1 MSDEKKRDYYEV
13 LGVEKSA
20 SADDIKKAYRK
31 KALQYHPDRNPGDK
45 EAEAK
50 FKECNEAYEV
60 LSNDE
65 KRSRYDQYG
74 FAGVDPNFNPNAG
87 FGGGFG
93 GFGDAFSGFGD
104 IFGDL
109 FGGGSRRSPNGPR
122 QGENVGARLELT
134 FEEAAFGAEKEVP
147 VTRIEACAK
156 CSGTG
161 SAAGSAPE
169 TCPTCRGTG
178 SVRTTQ
184 NFMGMTMQSTT
195 ACPKCG
201 GTGKI
206 IKDPCRTGSAAGS
219 APETCPT
226 CRGKGKVR
234 RSTKIRVQIPAGVD
248 DGQTVRVRGEG
259 CTGSNGGPSG
269 DLLVEVSIRSHPFFQ
284 RDGANV
290 LCELPI
296 TFTQAALGAELEV
309 PTLDGKVRYTIPE
322 GTQTGTVFRL
332 RGKGIPFVHSKTRG
346 DQLVTVVVETPTKLS
361 REQKELLRR
370 FGESTRDAGVQPK
383 NARFF
388 EKLKQYF
395 DK

>member
-156 CSGTG
+156 CSG
-161 SAAGSAPE
+161 
-169 TCPTCRGTG
+169 
-178 SVRTTQ
+178 
-184 NFMGMTMQSTT
+184 
-195 ACPKCG
+195 
-201 GTGKI
+201 
-206 IKDPCRTGSAAGS
+206 TGSAAGS